1 MKRNGENV
9 TRFHTWV
16 ASGTAAAT
24 HTHTHTYIRTRP
36 HTNTE
41 AGWDEPEMRAIV
53 NINTGP
59 HIYARQELF
68 EINILQTKPVSHS
81 VCCKPDSIRAGPPS
95 INQLRAQPRPTTY
108 VAHNMLHRGCNHDDT
123 HTTLT
128 FRSDIVV
135 NTAVMRFILSHYC
148 NRYKQ
153 MPLML
158 LLTLATLP
166 QRCC

>member
-1 MKRNGENV
+1 
-9 TRFHTWV
+9 
-16 ASGTAAAT
+16 
-24 HTHTHTYIRTRP
+24 
-36 HTNTE
+36 
-41 AGWDEPEMRAIV
+41 MRAIV

-59 HIYARQELF
+59 HIYARQEPF

-95 INQLRAQPRPTTY
+95 INQLAAQLRPTTY

-158 LLTLATLP
+158 LLTLATSEVLLDP
-166 QRCC
+166 IFLQYITDKCTTSYQWTVGLLYWTLVCMHS